1 MLLVNLKKNIIKQQI
16 LFLISSIILIIS
28 PVIISLGYF
37 IILDEMRYFYII
49 TNLVI
54 ITINCI
60 FLLPFS
66 ILILFVKLKNIFL
79 NFEDIKKTFRI
90 NNKNYIIIIFP
101 LIKQNLIYIFAFTSA
116 ISFGDFTVIS
126 FFKNESYETL
136 PILLYKLIGSYRFEE
151 ASFVAGFIL
160 VFSLFLYL
168 TFDARNQK
176 DKPAKTT

>member
-1 MLLVNLKKNIIKQQI
+1 MSGLLVKLIPTPTIRYLE
-16 LFLISSIILIIS
+16 LFLNTISWRMPHTFWLFIKIS
-28 PVIISLGYF
+28 FGS
-37 IILDEMRYFYII
+37 
-49 TNLVI
+49 
-54 ITINCI
+54 
-60 FLLPFS
+60 
-66 ILILFVKLKNIFL
+66 
-79 NFEDIKKTFRI
+79 
-90 NNKNYIIIIFP
+90 
-101 LIKQNLIYIFAFTSA
+101 LIYIFAFTSA

-176 DKPAKTT
+176 DKPAKTTWR